1 MILHRTGRRKSQEVN
16 DMVEIKPRSVSF
28 AVVFQLCL
36 PSVWQSNVKHVNYVL
51 KISKKVDSSPKMHLV
66 TLTHENIWDIPD

>member
-1 MILHRTGRRKSQEVN
+1 
-16 DMVEIKPRSVSF
+16 MVEIKPRSVSF

-51 KISKKVDSSPKMHLV
+51 KISKKVDASPKMYLV
-66 TLTHENIWDIPD
+66 TLIYENIGDIPD